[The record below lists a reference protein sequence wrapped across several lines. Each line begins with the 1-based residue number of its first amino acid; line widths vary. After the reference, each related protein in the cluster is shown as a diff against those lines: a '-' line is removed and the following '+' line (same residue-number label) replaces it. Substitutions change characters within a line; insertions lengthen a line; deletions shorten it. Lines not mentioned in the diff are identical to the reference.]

1 MKHYYVL
8 VLLLVGF
15 LFPVR
20 AQVPVY
26 GEYKSPDKKVV
37 LKVYQEEAHFFFQV
51 FRDKQLL
58 LDKSPL
64 GIETSEGSFY
74 NDLALRSRIK
84 NKSGREKYTLVVGKQ
99 SQIKKKYREITFPLV
114 NCRVRRW
121 TWYSG

>member
-1 MKHYYVL
+1 MNILFFGTFVWYLEMCHQPISKSKQVMKHYYVL

-51 FRDKQLL
+51 FRDK
-58 LDKSPL
+58 
-64 GIETSEGSFY
+64 
-74 NDLALRSRIK
+74 
-84 NKSGREKYTLVVGKQ
+84 
-99 SQIKKKYREITFPLV
+99 
-114 NCRVRRW
+114 
-121 TWYSG
+121 